1 MRQFQIVKKTEMTT
15 KNAIILRAVAVLA
28 SLLFAALV
36 IFIFGYNPFKIYVKM
51 IEGAFFTKFRIQET
65 IHKAIPLVILSL
77 GVSVAFRMKFWNIGA
92 EGQFYMGAFG
102 ASWVA
107 LRFGD
112 LPMLVLIPL
121 MMLVAFL
128 FAGLWA
134 LVPAFLKIK
143 CGASETLV
151 TLMMNYI
158 AVKFIT
164 YLQLGPW
171 KDPDAHG
178 FAKIAKFSSNA
189 VLPKIGGIHVGWII
203 ALVIAALVF
212 FLIKYTKL
220 GYEIS
225 VLGENMRTAQYA
237 GMNVA
242 KIIILAVLISG
253 GICGI
258 AGMIQASAVERS
270 LSDQL
275 SAGLGFTAVIT
286 AWLAQLSAPVIVIV
300 SFLFAVLLQG
310 GAYIQTALQ
319 VPAAVAEIIQ
329 GIILFFVLGS
339 EFFMQYKIVVHNVEK
354 LEDEKKNDAKEDA

>member
-1 MRQFQIVKKTEMTT
+1 MKLQIVKKPEMDA
-15 KNAIILRAVAVLA
+15 KHAIILRSAAIVA

-36 IFIFGYNPFKIYVKM
+36 IFIFGYNPFKIYAKM
-51 IEGAFFTKFRIQET
+51 IEGSFFTPFRIQET
-65 IHKAIPLVILSL
+65 IHKTIPLVVLSL

-92 EGQFYMGAFG
+92 EGQFYLGAFA

-107 LRFGD
+107 FTFPS
-112 LPMLVLIPL
+112 LPMILLIPL
-121 MMLVAFL
+121 MMLASFIFGGIYSL
-128 FAGLWA
+128 I
-134 LVPAFLKIK
+134 PAFLKIK
-143 CGASETLV
+143 FGASETLV
-151 TLMMNYI
+151 TLMLNYI

-171 KDPDAHG
+171 KDPNAGG
-178 FAKIAKFSSNA
+178 FAKIAKFEPNA
-189 VLPKIGGIHVGWII
+189 VLPKIGGIHTGWII
-203 ALVIAALVF
+203 ALILVVIIH

-225 VLGENMRTAQYA
+225 VLGENVQTARYA

-242 KIIILAVLISG
+242 KIIILAVIISG

-286 AWLAQLSAPVIVIV
+286 AWLSQLSAPVIVIV
-300 SFLFAVLLQG
+300 SFLFSVMLQG
-310 GAYIQTALQ
+310 GAYIQTALM
-319 VPAAVAEIIQ
+319 VPASVAEIIQ

-339 EFFMQYKIVVHNVEK
+339 EFFMQYKIVVHK
-354 LEDEKKNDAKEDA
+354 KDENKKKEA

>member
-1 MRQFQIVKKTEMTT
+1 MKLQIVKKAGMET
-15 KNAIILRAVAVLA
+15 KQAIILRSAAVLL
-28 SLLFAALV
+28 SLVFAALV
-36 IFIFGYNPFKIYVKM
+36 IFIFGYNPIKIYAKM
-51 IEGAFFTKFRIQET
+51 IEGSFFTPFRIQET
-65 IHKAIPLVILSL
+65 IHKAIPLIILSL

-92 EGQFYMGAFG
+92 EGQFYMGAVA

-107 LRFGD
+107 LNFGD
-112 LPMLVLIPL
+112 LPMLILIPL
-121 MMLVAFL
+121 MFIVAFI
-128 FAGLWA
+128 AGGLWS

-158 AVKFIT
+158 AIKFVT
-164 YLQLGPW
+164 YLQIGPW
-171 KDPDAHG
+171 KDPNAGG
-178 FAKIAKFSSNA
+178 FAKIAKFTSNA
-189 VLPKIGGIHVGWII
+189 VIPKVGGVHLGWII
-203 ALVIAALVF
+203 ALALAALVY

-225 VLGENMRTAQYA
+225 VLGENMDTARYA

-286 AWLAQLSAPVIVIV
+286 AWLSQLSAPVIVIV
-300 SFLFAVLLQG
+300 SFLFSVMLQG

-339 EFFMQYKIVVHNVEK
+339 EFFMQYKIVVH
-354 LEDEKKNDAKEDA
+354 KNDKEAAK

>member
-1 MRQFQIVKKTEMTT
+1 MKLQIVKKAGMET
-15 KNAIILRAVAVLA
+15 KQAIILRSAAVLL
-28 SLLFAALV
+28 SLVFAALV
-36 IFIFGYNPFKIYVKM
+36 IFIFGYNPIKIYAKM
-51 IEGAFFTKFRIQET
+51 IEGSFFTPFRIQET
-65 IHKAIPLVILSL
+65 IHKAIPLIILSL

-92 EGQFYMGAFG
+92 EGQFYMGAVA

-107 LRFGD
+107 LNFGD

-121 MMLVAFL
+121 MFIVAFI
-128 FAGLWA
+128 AGGLWS

-158 AVKFIT
+158 AIKFVT
-164 YLQLGPW
+164 YLQIGPW
-171 KDPDAHG
+171 KDPNAGG
-178 FAKIAKFSSNA
+178 FAKIAKFTSNA
-189 VLPKIGGIHVGWII
+189 VIPKVGGVHLGWII
-203 ALVIAALVF
+203 ALALAALVY

-225 VLGENMRTAQYA
+225 VLGENMDTARYA

-286 AWLAQLSAPVIVIV
+286 AWLSQLSAPVIVIV
-300 SFLFAVLLQG
+300 SFLFSVMLQG

-339 EFFMQYKIVVHNVEK
+339 EFFMQYKIVVH
-354 LEDEKKNDAKEDA
+354 KNDKEAAK

>member
-1 MRQFQIVKKTEMTT
+1 MKIQIVKKASLEPKQML
-15 KNAIILRAVAVLA
+15 ILRSAAVLL
-28 SLLFAALV
+28 SLVFAALV
-36 IFIFGYNPFKIYVKM
+36 IFVFGYNPIKIYAKM
-51 IEGAFFTKFRIQET
+51 IEGSFFTPFRIQET
-65 IHKAIPLVILSL
+65 IHKAIPLIILSL
-77 GVSVAFRMKFWNIGA
+77 GVSVAFKMKFWNIGA
-92 EGQFYMGAFG
+92 EGQFYMGATA

-107 LRFGD
+107 LNFGD
-112 LPMLVLIPL
+112 LPMLILIPL
-121 MMLVAFL
+121 MFIVAFI
-128 FAGLWA
+128 AGGLWS

-158 AVKFIT
+158 AIKFVT
-164 YLQLGPW
+164 YLQIGPW
-171 KDPDAHG
+171 KDPNAGG
-178 FAKIAKFSSNA
+178 FAKIAKFTSNA
-189 VLPKIGGIHVGWII
+189 VIPKVGGVHLGWII
-203 ALVIAALVF
+203 ALVIAALVY

-225 VLGENMRTAQYA
+225 VLGENMDTARYA

-253 GICGI
+253 GICGA

-286 AWLAQLSAPVIVIV
+286 AWLSQLSAPVIVIV
-300 SFLFAVLLQG
+300 SFLFSVMLQG
-310 GAYIQTALQ
+310 GAYIQTALM

-329 GIILFFVLGS
+329 GTILFFVLGS
-339 EFFMQYKIVVHNVEK
+339 EFFMQYKIVVHKNEK
-354 LEDEKKNDAKEDA
+354 EENK

>member
-1 MRQFQIVKKTEMTT
+1 MKLQIVKKAGMET
-15 KNAIILRAVAVLA
+15 KQAIILRSAAVLL
-28 SLLFAALV
+28 SLVFAALV
-36 IFIFGYNPFKIYVKM
+36 IFIFGYNPIKIYAKM
-51 IEGAFFTKFRIQET
+51 IEGSFFTPFRIQET
-65 IHKAIPLVILSL
+65 IHKAIPLIVLSL

-92 EGQFYMGAFG
+92 EGQFYMGAVA

-107 LRFGD
+107 LNFGD

-121 MMLVAFL
+121 MFIVAFI
-128 FAGLWA
+128 AGGLWS

-158 AVKFIT
+158 AIKFVT
-164 YLQLGPW
+164 YLQIGPW
-171 KDPDAHG
+171 KDPNAGG
-178 FAKIAKFSSNA
+178 FAKIAKFTSNA
-189 VLPKIGGIHVGWII
+189 VIPKVGGVHLGWII
-203 ALVIAALVF
+203 ALALAALVY

-225 VLGENMRTAQYA
+225 VLGENMDTARYA

-286 AWLAQLSAPVIVIV
+286 AWLSQLSAPVIVIV
-300 SFLFAVLLQG
+300 SFLFSVMLQG

-339 EFFMQYKIVVHNVEK
+339 EFFMQYKIVVH
-354 LEDEKKNDAKEDA
+354 KNDKEAAK

>member
-1 MRQFQIVKKTEMTT
+1 MKLQIVKKAGMET
-15 KNAIILRAVAVLA
+15 KQAIILRSAAVLL
-28 SLLFAALV
+28 SLVFAALV
-36 IFIFGYNPFKIYVKM
+36 IFIFGYNPIKIYAKM
-51 IEGAFFTKFRIQET
+51 IEGSFFTPFRIQET
-65 IHKAIPLVILSL
+65 IHKAIPLIILSL

-92 EGQFYMGAFG
+92 EGQFYMGAVA

-107 LRFGD
+107 LNFGD

-121 MMLVAFL
+121 MFIVAFITG
-128 FAGLWA
+128 GLWS

-158 AVKFIT
+158 AIKFVT
-164 YLQLGPW
+164 YLQIGPW
-171 KDPDAHG
+171 KDPNAGG
-178 FAKIAKFSSNA
+178 FAKIAKFTSNA
-189 VLPKIGGIHVGWII
+189 VIPKVGGVHLGWII
-203 ALVIAALVF
+203 ALALAALVY

-225 VLGENMRTAQYA
+225 VLGENMDTARYA

-286 AWLAQLSAPVIVIV
+286 AWLSQLSAPVIVIV
-300 SFLFAVLLQG
+300 SFLFSVMLQG

-339 EFFMQYKIVVHNVEK
+339 EFFMQYKIVVH
-354 LEDEKKNDAKEDA
+354 KNDKEAAK